1 MSKSSKKAFS
11 LIRALDLNFSID
23 DIKVKSAP
31 WIKSAEYIEDIYSVR
46 LETMIDVCDFSKS
59 HESDTTSNRVE
70 IAKDLQLKIPKL
82 EKLVTNLKN
91 HLKEEVVV
99 YEFLI
104 NDEITLT
111 AFFDSHTEKLLG
123 YFDF

>member
-1 MSKSSKKAFS
+1 MNETSKVLS

-31 WIKSAEYIEDIYSVR
+31 WIKSAEYLGDIYSVR

-59 HESDTTSNRVE
+59 HESDTTRVE